1 MIGPR
6 ALSHERPLL
15 KALLDFLPAVA
26 FFVGFKL
33 GDIYFATK
41 LGIAVTALVV
51 LYMKLTKQKI
61 QPLLWLSLI
70 VIVLFGS
77 LTIALHDERFIKWKP
92 TVLYLL
98 AAGALLIG
106 QYGFRRNLLKWL
118 LGAQLELADAVWL
131 RLLQMWCVFFSAL
144 GLANAYVAIHFP
156 TETWVYWRTWGITG
170 AIIAFTVVV
179 AVYVSRHIK
188 LDEPAAPS
196 GGA

>member
-1 MIGPR
+1 M
-6 ALSHERPLL
+6 
-15 KALLDFLPAVA
+15 KALIDFLPAIA

-51 LYMKLTKQKI
+51 LYMKLTRQKI

-70 VIVLFGS
+70 VIVLFGG

-98 AAGALLIG
+98 AASALVIG
-106 QYGFRRNLLKWL
+106 QYGFKRNLLKWL

-131 RLLQMWCVFFSAL
+131 RLLQMWCVFFS
-144 GLANAYVAIHFP
+144 GLAAANAYVALNYP

-179 AVYVSRHIK
+179 AIYVSRHIK
-188 LDEPAAPS
+188 LDEPPPAQS
-196 GGA
+196 EGS

>member
-1 MIGPR
+1 LG
-6 ALSHERPLL
+6 ATHHESQLL
-15 KALLDFLPAVA
+15 KALIDFLPAIA

-41 LGIAVTALVV
+41 LGIIVTALVV

-70 VIVLFGS
+70 VIVLFGG

-98 AAGALLIG
+98 AASALLIG

-118 LGAQLELADAVWL
+118 LGAQLELPDGVWL

-144 GLANAYVAIHFP
+144 AAANAYVALNFP

-179 AVYVSRHIK
+179 AIYVSRHIK
-188 LDEPAAPS
+188 LDEPPPAES
-196 GGA
+196 KGS